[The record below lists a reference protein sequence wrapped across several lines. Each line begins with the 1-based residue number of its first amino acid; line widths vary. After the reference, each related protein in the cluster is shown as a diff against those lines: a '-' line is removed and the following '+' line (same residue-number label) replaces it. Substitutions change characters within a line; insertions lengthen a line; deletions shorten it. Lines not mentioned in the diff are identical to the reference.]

1 MIVTEHLTVSP
12 STRSIVSLRTAL
24 LVVGVIVV
32 GLFLLEGFL
41 AMGPLGWI
49 VFGTL
54 IGIGI
59 VQVYRNRRRAD
70 GPTDDEAIFCANCGE
85 PIDPTIFEDEMEDD
99 DPDWSLSYCR
109 NCGAPVPKEDVNRLL
124 EMSTDPGRTRQSCPD
139 CGAPN
144 EFGRTACEYCNATL

>member
-1 MIVTEHLTVSP
+1 M
-12 STRSIVSLRTAL
+12 SLRTAL
-24 LVVGVIVV
+24 LVIGVIVV

-59 VQVYRNRRRAD
+59 VQVHRNRRRAD
-70 GPTDDEAIFCANCGE
+70 DPADVEAIFCANCGE
-85 PIDPTIFEDEMEDD
+85 PIDSTIFEDETGEGDD
-99 DPDWSLSYCR
+99 SHWSVSYCR
-109 NCGAPVPKEDVNRLL
+109 NCGAPIPEEDLNRLL
-124 EMSTDPGRTRQSCPD
+124 EVSTPSGRTRQSCPA

-144 EFGRTACEYCNATL
+144 EHDRTECGYCSATL